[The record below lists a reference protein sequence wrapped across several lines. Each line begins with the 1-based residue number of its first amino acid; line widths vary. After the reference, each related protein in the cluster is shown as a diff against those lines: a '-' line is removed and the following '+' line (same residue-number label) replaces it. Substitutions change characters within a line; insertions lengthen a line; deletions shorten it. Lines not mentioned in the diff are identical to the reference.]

1 MAEETAKKK
10 VIAVGT
16 GGRASNKNSLQKAI
30 RETLHKEP
38 HLSIDNLHEASKK
51 QVKHSAQ
58 HLIDGDVTFRLKKGT
73 HVVFKEDD
81 IKKHLSKEE
90 SDILAIL
97 YEKVIRGRNSLGKK
111 ENQYYIVNLDEPYS
125 NAVFQVIRNGEVL
138 KNIIR
143 KDKEH
148 NENV

>member
-1 MAEETAKKK
+1 MAEEDIKKK
-10 VIAVGT
+10 VVVVCT
-16 GGRASNKNSLQKAI
+16 GGKAINFQKAMN
-30 RETLHKEP
+30 EAL
-38 HLSIDNLHEASKK
+38 LEASEK
-51 QVKHSAQ
+51 QMKLSSQ
-58 HLIDGDVTFRLKKGT
+58 HLIDGDVTFRIKKGT
-73 HVVFKEDD
+73 HVVFKEED

-138 KNIIR
+138 KKVIG
-143 KDKEH
+143 KDKET

>member
-10 VIAVGT
+10 VVAVGT
-16 GGRASNKNSLQKAI
+16 GGRGINKNNFQKAI
-30 RETLHKEP
+30 
-38 HLSIDNLHEASKK
+38 HEALLEASEK
-51 QVKHSAQ
+51 QIKLPPKH
-58 HLIDGDVTFRLKKGT
+58 LLDGDVAFRIKKGT

-81 IKKHLSKEE
+81 IKQHLSKKE
-90 SDILAIL
+90 SDILAML

-111 ENQYYIVNLDEPYS
+111 ENRYYVVNLDEPYS

-138 KNIIR
+138 KNVIR
-143 KDKEH
+143 KDKET